1 MRRFVAVATP
11 LLVIAPLALAQS
23 SDADQPAAAT
33 EPAPAAESTA
43 AEPQPAVQATEV
55 PAAKPGVT
63 GAPAQ
68 PQPQEKWTKR
78 IYPWASVGTTFAY
91 GNTYGSVNAGVAY
104 LMKHGLAPNVELS
117 YNFGADPTL
126 WTLRPGIT
134 WFMPVPRLNPYIGA
148 YYTRWF
154 VGSGLPD
161 QNGVGGRAGVSVG
174 KFLSLSVTYDRAL
187 NCDRNCD
194 IWTPQVGA
202 GFSL

>member
-1 MRRFVAVATP
+1 MRRFVALATP
-11 LLVIAPLALAQS
+11 LLVIAPLAVAQS

-33 EPAPAAESTA
+33 EPAPAAESTP
-43 AEPQPAVQATEV
+43 AEPQPASQVTQV
-55 PAAKPGVT
+55 PAPKPVA
-63 GAPAQ
+63 APA
-68 PQPQEKWTKR
+68 PAQPQEKWTKK

-91 GNTYGSVNAGVAY
+91 GNTYGSVTAGVAY
-104 LMKHGLAPNVELS
+104 LRKHGLAPNVELS